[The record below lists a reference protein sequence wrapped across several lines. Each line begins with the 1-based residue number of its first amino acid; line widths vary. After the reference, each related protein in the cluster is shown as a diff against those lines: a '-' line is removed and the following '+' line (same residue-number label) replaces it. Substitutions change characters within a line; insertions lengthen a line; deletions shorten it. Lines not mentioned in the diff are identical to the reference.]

1 MPFITIR
8 GKVQQGKKVGNRIG
22 FPTINVAIPRGVT
35 KDQWGI
41 YFTLV
46 NINHHIYPGVTH
58 LGPVKTF
65 SLRRRT
71 CETFLL
77 TLRRDLYGETIE
89 KKLLFKFRDVER
101 FPTVAALKKQIVRDI
116 KAAKKFFGP

>member
-1 MPFITIR
+1 MSFITIR
-8 GKVQQGKKVGNRIG
+8 GKVKNGKKIGSRIG
-22 FPTINVAIPRGVT
+22 FPTINISIPRGIT
-35 KDQWGI
+35 KDRWGI

-46 NINHHIYPGVTH
+46 RIDHHMYPGVTH

-77 TLRRDLYGETIE
+77 TLRRDLYGATVE
-89 KKLLFKFRDVER
+89 KKLLFKFRDIEK
-101 FPTVAALKKQIVRDI
+101 FPTTKALKKQIANDI
-116 KAAKKFFGP
+116 KAAKKFFGL

>member
-1 MPFITIR
+1 MSFIKIR
-8 GKVQQGKKVGNRIG
+8 GKVQNGKKIGSHIG
-22 FPTINVAIPRGVT
+22 FPTINVPVPRAIT

-46 NINHHIYPGVTH
+46 TIDHRIYPGVTH

-77 TLRRDLYGETIE
+77 TLRRDLYGETVE
-89 KKLLFKFRDVER
+89 KKLLFRFRDIER
-101 FPTVAALKKQIVRDI
+101 FPTVRALKKQIIKDI
-116 KAAKKFFGP
+116 KAAEKFFGL